1 MANIALRGLISK
13 TTMFLCEIS
22 LFLLQHDAI
31 RLAGVTKKN
40 YASFRHT
47 IEKLLGIGKCVAIR
61 DLCVQFGV
69 SEASS
74 LAQKILD
81 K

>member
-1 MANIALRGLISK
+1 MLV
-13 TTMFLCEIS
+13 CEIS
-22 LFLLQHDAI
+22 VFLLQLDAI

-40 YASFRHT
+40 YTSFHNT
-47 IEKLLGIGKCVAIR
+47 IEKLLGIEKHITIK

-69 SEASS
+69 SEAMS
-74 LAQKILD
+74 LAQKILH

>member
-1 MANIALRGLISK
+1 
-13 TTMFLCEIS
+13 
-22 LFLLQHDAI
+22 LLQLDAI

-40 YASFRHT
+40 YTSFYHT
-47 IEKLLGIGKCVAIR
+47 IEKLLGIEKSITIK

-69 SEASS
+69 SEARS
-74 LAQKILD
+74 LAEKVLE

>member
-1 MANIALRGLISK
+1 V
-13 TTMFLCEIS
+13 
-22 LFLLQHDAI
+22 FLLQHDAI

-40 YASFRHT
+40 YTSFRHT
-47 IEKLLGIGKCVAIR
+47 IEKLLGIGKSVAIR
-61 DLCVQFGV
+61 DVCVQFGV